1 MTRFLA
7 DENVPRAS
15 ILLLRQYG
23 LDIRSIGEDA
33 PGTPDARVLE
43 EARKEGRVLL
53 TFDRDFGELIYR
65 RGLEA
70 PPAVVYLRLVPA
82 TPDEPA
88 TIVRNLLDHAEIRIQ
103 GRLTVVT
110 REGVRQRP
118 LP

>member
-1 MTRFLA
+1 MTGFLA

-15 ILLLRQYG
+15 ILLLRQHG

-43 EARKEGRVLL
+43 EAHNEGRILL

-65 RGLEA
+65 RGLRA
-70 PPAVVYLRLVPA
+70 PLAVVYLRFVPA
-82 TPDEPA
+82 APEEPA
-88 TIVRNLLDHAEIRIQ
+88 TIIRNLLNHDEIQIQ

-110 REGVRQRP
+110 REGVRQRL

>member
-1 MTRFLA
+1 MIRFLA

-15 ILLLRQYG
+15 ILVLREHG
-23 LDIRSIGEDA
+23 MDVRSIGEDA
-33 PGTPDARVLE
+33 PGTPDVRVLK
-43 EARKEGRVLL
+43 EAHGEDRAVL

-65 RGLEA
+65 RGLQA
-70 PPAVVYLRLVPA
+70 PPAVLYLRFVPA

-88 TIVRNLLDHAEIRIQ
+88 IIIRNLLDHVEIKLQ
-103 GRLTVVT
+103 GRFTVVT